1 LKCILDFYAGFASC
15 SWSWSRK
22 IVCAFITKKGPIGH
36 DHTVEVRVEDSGNR
50 GNDAIKEFVRL
61 FKVVTGNEF
70 EPWEREKRFEKKGM
84 KMYPLD
90 MVLVF
95 C

>member
-1 LKCILDFYAGFASC
+1 
-15 SWSWSRK
+15 
-22 IVCAFITKKGPIGH
+22 
-36 DHTVEVRVEDSGNR
+36 VRVEDSGNR